1 MTKRHI
7 VKIGLA
13 ALLMQTVTYAS
24 AQTHAQTAPL
34 TPSAQ
39 ITQVSPVIY
48 PTASA
53 RAADVQSIDG
63 MMNALYEVISGG
75 VGEARNW
82 NRMRSLFI
90 PEARIMA
97 IIPKKDG
104 NDFALRILSLS
115 DYIAQSGPRLIEVG
129 FREKELKRKTEVWG
143 EMAHVLSSYETLE
156 EKDQA
161 IKRGINSVQMMY
173 DGNRW
178 WIISLLFEAERS
190 NLSLPKEMK

>member
-1 MTKRHI
+1 MVR
-7 VKIGLA
+7 LA
-13 ALLMQTVTYAS
+13 LVVSMMQMGDSVS
-24 AQTHAQTAPL
+24 AQATLPAAPL
-34 TPSAQ
+34 SPNQNNIQTS
-39 ITQVSPVIY
+39 TQASPVIY
-48 PTASA
+48 PTGSA
-53 RAADVQSIDG
+53 RIADVQSIDG
-63 MMNALYEVISGG
+63 TMNALYEVISGG

-104 NDFALRILSLS
+104 NDFALRILSVS

-143 EMAHVLSSYETLE
+143 EMAHILSSYETLE

-161 IKRGINSVQMMY
+161 VKRGINSVQMMY
-173 DGNRW
+173 DGSRW

-190 NLSLPKEMK
+190 NLSLPKELK